1 MRSSSPSVL
10 HSASANVR
18 GSRKNPEALSL
29 GEGEEH
35 RGGERVLARAEV
47 MALGEL
53 AGQVA
58 NHAAGGRLDRDLDA
72 LAEHPLQGGQDLREA
87 HPSASSTSA

>member
-1 MRSSSPSVL
+1 VL
-10 HSASANVR
+10 HSSSAYVR
-18 GSRKNPEALSL
+18 GSRKNPKRVL

-72 LAEHPLQGGQDLREA
+72 LAEHPLQGGQDLGEA
-87 HPSASSTSA
+87 NLSASSTSA